1 MFESIAYAQNAAP
14 KGSSWGAFLPLI
26 IIFVIFYFLLI
37 MPQQKRNKKHR
48 QLIDSLKAGDEV
60 ITSGGIYGK
69 IDNVVDQNTFLIEIA
84 KGVKIKVNR
93 NAIATVVKPQEV
105 SQPK

>member
-1 MFESIAYAQNAAP
+1 
-14 KGSSWGAFLPLI
+14 
-26 IIFVIFYFLLI
+26 

-69 IDNVVDQNTFLIEIA
+69 IDNVVDQNTFLIEIS

>member
-1 MFESIAYAQNAAP
+1 MFESIAYAQDAS
-14 KGSSWGAFLPLI
+14 KGSPWGAFLPLI

-48 QLIDSLKAGDEV
+48 QMIDALKAGDEV

-69 IDNVVDQNTFLIEIA
+69 IDSVVDQNTFLLEIS

>member
-1 MFESIAYAQNAAP
+1 MLESIAYAQNAAP
-14 KGSSWGAFLPLI
+14 KSSPWGAFLPLI

-69 IDNVVDQNTFLIEIA
+69 IDNVIDQNTFLIEIA